1 MQRNKFLD
9 DIIMQRQKVEHYSE
23 FKGNEQIEW
32 THTYRLYMYLYECIN
47 IGLYIHMQIFTWT
60 AK

>member
-23 FKGNEQIEW
+23 FKGNEQIER
-32 THTYRLYMYLYECIN
+32 THTYIDYICIYLN
-47 IGLYIHMQIFTWT
+47 V
-60 AK
+60 